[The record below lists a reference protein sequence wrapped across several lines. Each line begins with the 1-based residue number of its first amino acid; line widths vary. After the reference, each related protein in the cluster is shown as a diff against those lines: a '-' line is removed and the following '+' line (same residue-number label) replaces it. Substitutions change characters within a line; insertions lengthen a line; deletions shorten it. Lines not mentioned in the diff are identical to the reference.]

1 MIQTFKGALH
11 SVIFDSKVPAKQ
23 LAELVGKSYTY
34 LANAANESL
43 DESHLRGRDVT
54 VLTNATGNFALLDHL
69 EASCGRVAFRIP
81 ELGEI
86 DAESFNEAI
95 VSTVEHLG
103 ELTRKYKEFMSDNI
117 LSVDEKRE
125 LEALK
130 YEIVRHVMGML
141 EDITK

>member
-1 MIQTFKGALH
+1 M
-11 SVIFDSKVPAKQ
+11 P
-23 LAELVGKSYTY
+23 AELVGKSYTY
-34 LANAANESL
+34 IANAANESL

>member
-43 DESHLRGRDVT
+43 DDSHLRGRDVT
-54 VLTNATGNFALLDHL
+54 VLTNATNNYALLDHM

-81 ELGEI
+81 ELGSEG
-86 DAESFNEAI
+86 ESFNDAI
-95 VSTVEHLG
+95 ISTIEHLG
-103 ELTRKYKEFMSDNI
+103 ELSRKYREFTSDNI
-117 LSVDEKRE
+117 LSIDEKRD

-130 YEIVRHVMGML
+130 FEIVKHVMGLL